1 MIWIL
6 KKMKK
11 FIEKLL
17 NKFEDN
23 NNISTDYHGSDDTRL
38 TALAAEL
45 EKLKW
50 EIKMNNNITP
60 EGNWKGNDYY

>member
-17 NKFEDN
+17 NRFEGNDN
-23 NNISTDYHGSDDTRL
+23 NSTDYHGSDDTRL

-45 EKLKW
+45 EKLRL
-50 EIKMNNNITP
+50 EIKINNNITS

>member
-17 NKFEDN
+17 NKFEGKD
-23 NNISTDYHGSDDTRL
+23 IKDIDYHGSDDIRL
-38 TALAAEL
+38 AALAAEL
-45 EKLKW
+45 ERLRW
-50 EIKMNNNITP
+50 EIKINNNITP

>member
-23 NNISTDYHGSDDTRL
+23 NNISTDYHGSDDIRL
-38 TALAAEL
+38 TSLAAEL

>member
-1 MIWIL
+1 
-6 KKMKK
+6 MKK

-23 NNISTDYHGSDDTRL
+23 NNISTDYHGSDDIRL